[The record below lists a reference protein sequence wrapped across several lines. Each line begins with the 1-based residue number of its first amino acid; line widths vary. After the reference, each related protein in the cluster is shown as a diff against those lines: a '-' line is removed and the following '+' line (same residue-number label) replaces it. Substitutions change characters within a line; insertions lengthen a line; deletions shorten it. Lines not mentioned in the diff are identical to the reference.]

1 MGHRK
6 KRQAREPSR
15 SVGKSGADPLL
26 LSVRQ
31 QPAGFRFP
39 ASSRNVRWP
48 PGISLGG
55 PLPFLAD
62 MSWPPRLAPT
72 PPVPASTRQPG
83 PPTRASRGLLLATHL
98 PLSDPANDPILRLTS
113 PCVPTARLAVPVLR
127 VDIAQPSPLAS
138 SRTTTFLGAPWG
150 SCHPLTPPFFRPPKQ
165 QDPEAPRASSR
176 ADNP

>member
-1 MGHRK
+1 MSSGS
-6 KRQAREPSR
+6 QARGTTLFGFPPRRRRTWLGAREKEAGEEPSR

-98 PLSDPANDPILRLTS
+98 PLAARDDPILRLTH
-113 PCVPTARLAVPVLR
+113 PCVPPPASRF
-127 VDIAQPSPLAS
+127 PSS
-138 SRTTTFLGAPWG
+138 ESTSRNP
-150 SCHPLTPPFFRPPKQ
+150 RP
-165 QDPEAPRASSR
+165 
-176 ADNP
+176 